1 MKLLSFFPQRRKRCG
16 LPAKISCHF
25 KVQLLGK
32 FTETFLHLFFLF
44 VWKTMICAQ
53 GQRVLRSGKEKYHSG
68 RCWGKVFSVNELG
81 EGIFLCIR
89 HYDKLRESNETTCFF
104 YFFIFF
110 IFYFLFFFFYYYYYY
125 HIAYVKRYSSLHTV
139 QILTILMTQIFSI
152 TYRAP
157 KDITYNTAIYI
168 PYSNTYLNKRIGI
181 K

>member
-89 HYDKLRESNETTCFF
+89 HYDKLRESNETTCCFPQSSASDTCSGRMTKCPQRLITVF
-104 YFFIFF
+104 ESLVDTDKL
-110 IFYFLFFFFYYYYYY
+110 FLNPNICNKHLIQADTEERIVCSKHY
-125 HIAYVKRYSSLHTV
+125 ISPRKVSLSTW
-139 QILTILMTQIFSI
+139 
-152 TYRAP
+152 A
-157 KDITYNTAIYI
+157 
-168 PYSNTYLNKRIGI
+168 
-181 K
+181 